1 MQNRRKILIIC
12 AFFVIGLTAGG
23 YGYYELFLKSAPK
36 PRPVSSLKV
45 KETPKEQKSLP
56 AQKES
61 KGIAVPAVTE
71 FSPTTVFSG
80 TLGEVTALQAGRDI
94 NKAAFEMKEYQVKL
108 KELEDKLVS
117 IPDNFMLPPSSA
129 PSSPLISSPAASGT
143 PSLAIPSQPQEQE
156 RIVVLAVKGLGNNGL
171 TATLRSRSGTYSVKV
186 GEVVPGFGKVSSIS
200 RERVIVNNAVVPWM

>member
-36 PRPVSSLKV
+36 PRPVSLKV
-45 KETPKEQKSLP
+45 KETPKEQRSLP

-61 KGIAVPAVTE
+61 KGISVPAVTE

-117 IPDNFMLPPSSA
+117 IPESFMLPPSPA
-129 PSSPLISSPAASGT
+129 PSSPLLSSPAISGT
-143 PSLAIPSQPQEQE
+143 PSLAIPQSQEKE
-156 RIVVLAVKGLGNNGL
+156 RLVVLAVKGLGNNGL
-171 TATLRSRSGTYSVKV
+171 TATLRSRSGTYTVKV
-186 GEVVPGFGKVSSIS
+186 GETVPGFGKVSSIT
-200 RERVIVNNAVVPWM
+200 RDRVTVNNAALPWL